1 MFPFGKVTDIHTDC
15 ILSDLN
21 DLVADFEIILIGTAQ
36 DSNWVRYTYQGSDI
50 FDLATNQSVG
60 GLHTKTGIETHT
72 IVNINNVIKGNYEN
86 EDIVVKTPG
95 GCNLRTNSCVLFS
108 GTKLEEGSTYLLFL
122 TEPNE
127 RGAYEGIDTCR
138 GEYKVNLDSQGN
150 IVGNIF
156 YTYTQEDLFGL
167 IK

>member
-1 MFPFGKVTDIHTDC
+1 MFPFGKVTNIHTDC

-21 DLVADFEIILIGTAQ
+21 DLVADSEIILIGTAQ

-138 GEYKVNLDSQGN
+138 GEYKVNLDS
-150 IVGNIF
+150 
-156 YTYTQEDLFGL
+156 
-167 IK
+167 